1 MSLQFILGNS
11 GSGKSHYLYQQIVNE
26 SMEHPEKNYLVL
38 VPEQFTMQT
47 QRDLCAAHPRGG
59 IMNIDALSF
68 MRLAYR
74 VFEEVGREEQPV
86 LDDEGK
92 NLVIRR
98 IAGKLEDDLK
108 VLKGNLKKQGY
119 ISEVKSVISEFVQY
133 GVDFDK
139 LDDFMEGL
147 SQESYLYYK
156 LQDIRKVYEGFEEYL
171 RDRYITKEEML
182 DVLAR
187 AVCDSELLKGS
198 VIALDGFTGFT
209 PVQIRLISELLK
221 VSEKVIVTVE
231 IDRREDPFIYRHP
244 YQLFALSKQMVTSL
258 VKTAQDA
265 GAEVEES
272 VCLYEKVPYRFRE
285 NPEMAFLESELFRYS
300 RRQYKKKKEESETCS
315 GAISLHETKNPREEA
330 RYVAESIRK
339 LVREKDYRYR
349 DIAVIAADLNLYADA
364 LEKACE
370 LFEIPVFM
378 DHKKSILLNSFV
390 EYLRSLL
397 AMAEQNFTYE
407 SVFRHLRTGLCGFTD
422 KEIDRLENYC
432 LALDIKGYKKWQQ
445 AWVRR
450 TPSTGEKELEE
461 LNHLRV
467 IFVEKTM
474 GLIQVLKQKK
484 KTVRDVTQAVYEYL
498 VQEKLQQKITQLEK
512 KFQDRGELALAKEY
526 AQVYRIVMELFDK
539 FVSLL
544 GEEEIAL
551 KDYCEL
557 LDAGLEEAKVG
568 VIPPSLDQV
577 MIGDVERTR
586 IKNIKALFFVG
597 ANDTLLP
604 GNTGVGGLLSECD
617 REQFQKKEIS
627 LSPGAKEKIYIQK
640 FYLYLNLFF
649 QIHILP
655 YLHHFLLLHYT
666 IFQPMFFLHNHLYLQ
681 KLHIHLLLFQ
691 AHNFLL

>member
-231 IDRREDPFIYRHP
+231 IDRREDPLFIGILTS
-244 YQLFALSKQMVTSL
+244 LFALSKQMVTSL

-265 GAEVEES
+265 GAEVEEP

-422 KEIDRLENYC
+422 EEIDRLENYC

-498 VQEKLQQKITQLEK
+498 VQEKLQQKIAQLEK

-627 LSPGAKEKIYIQK
+627 LSPGDKRKDLYSEILFVFKSYQADKIS
-640 FYLYLNLFF
+640 LF
-649 QIHILP
+649 ILGKSVRRGKISP
-655 YLHHFLLLHYT
+655 AIVSDPGVDAVVPGFKT
-666 IFQPMFFLHNHLYLQ
+666 GG
-681 KLHIHLLLFQ
+681 
-691 AHNFLL
+691 

>member
-1 MSLQFILGNS
+1 M
-11 GSGKSHYLYQQIVNE
+11 
-26 SMEHPEKNYLVL
+26 
-38 VPEQFTMQT
+38 
-47 QRDLCAAHPRGG
+47 
-59 IMNIDALSF
+59 
-68 MRLAYR
+68 
-74 VFEEVGREEQPV
+74 
-86 LDDEGK
+86 
-92 NLVIRR
+92 
-98 IAGKLEDDLK
+98 
-108 VLKGNLKKQGY
+108 
-119 ISEVKSVISEFVQY
+119 
-133 GVDFDK
+133 
-139 LDDFMEGL
+139 
-147 SQESYLYYK
+147 
-156 LQDIRKVYEGFEEYL
+156 
-171 RDRYITKEEML
+171 
-182 DVLAR
+182 
-187 AVCDSELLKGS
+187 
-198 VIALDGFTGFT
+198 
-209 PVQIRLISELLK
+209 
-221 VSEKVIVTVE
+221 IVTVE

-597 ANDTLLP
+597 AMIHFYREIQEWADCCLNV
-604 GNTGVGGLLSECD
+604 TGSSFRRKKSHFL
-617 REQFQKKEIS
+617 REQKKR
-627 LSPGAKEKIYIQK
+627 
-640 FYLYLNLFF
+640 F
-649 QIHILP
+649 
-655 YLHHFLLLHYT
+655 
-666 IFQPMFFLHNHLYLQ
+666 IFR
-681 KLHIHLLLFQ
+681 
-691 AHNFLL
+691 NFICI

>member
-339 LVREKDYRYR
+339 LVREKDYRSR

-597 ANDTLLP
+597 ANDTL
-604 GNTGVGGLLSECD
+604 TGKYRSGRIVV
-617 REQFQKKEIS
+617 
-627 LSPGAKEKIYIQK
+627 
-640 FYLYLNLFF
+640 
-649 QIHILP
+649 
-655 YLHHFLLLHYT
+655 
-666 IFQPMFFLHNHLYLQ
+666 
-681 KLHIHLLLFQ
+681 
-691 AHNFLL
+691 

>member
-265 GAEVEES
+265 GAEVEEP

-422 KEIDRLENYC
+422 EEIDRLENYC

-498 VQEKLQQKITQLEK
+498 VQEKLQQKIAQLEK

-597 ANDTLLP
+597 QMIHFYREIQEGADCCLNV
-604 GNTGVGGLLSECD
+604 TGSSFRRKKSHFLRG
-617 REQFQKKEIS
+617 QKKR
-627 LSPGAKEKIYIQK
+627 
-640 FYLYLNLFF
+640 F
-649 QIHILP
+649 
-655 YLHHFLLLHYT
+655 
-666 IFQPMFFLHNHLYLQ
+666 IFR
-681 KLHIHLLLFQ
+681 
-691 AHNFLL
+691 NFICI

>member
-617 REQFQKKEIS
+617 REQFQKS
-627 LSPGAKEKIYIQK
+627 
-640 FYLYLNLFF
+640 
-649 QIHILP
+649 
-655 YLHHFLLLHYT
+655 HFLREQKKRF
-666 IFQPMFFLHNHLYLQ
+666 IFR
-681 KLHIHLLLFQ
+681 
-691 AHNFLL
+691 NFICI